1 MLTMFLFLPIDFFFC
16 TDIIRMGCVLKVNIV
31 FSIYLDNITA
41 LDFTD
46 NILVLELVVW
56 ILHQQLFTDD
66 SVIRDLAI
74 IVMIVVAVR
83 SNISLVCY
91 LNDDLFGIDAFF
103 FADLIRSQILCFLRS
118 LFSIYIGNTVI
129 FLDRSSLIQSQFIR
143 TDT

>member
-1 MLTMFLFLPIDFFFC
+1 
-16 TDIIRMGCVLKVNIV
+16 MGCVLKVNIV

-91 LNDDLFGIDAFF
+91 LDDDLFGIDAFF

>member
-1 MLTMFLFLPIDFFFC
+1 MFLFLPIDFFFR

-31 FSIYLDNITA
+31 FSIYLDHITA

-56 ILHQQLFTDD
+56 IIHQQLFTDD

-91 LNDDLFGIDAFF
+91 LDDDLLRIDAFF
-103 FADLIRSQILCFLRS
+103 LANLIRSQILCFLRS
-118 LFSIYIGNTVI
+118 LFSIYIGNTII
-129 FLDRSSLIQSQFIR
+129 FFDCSGLIQSQLVR
-143 TDT
+143 TNT

>member
-1 MLTMFLFLPIDFFFC
+1 MFLFLSIDFFFC
-16 TDIIRMGCVLKVNIV
+16 TDIIRMGCILKVNIV

-66 SVIRDLAI
+66 GIIRDLP
-74 IVMIVVAVR
+74 IVIMIVVAMR
-83 SNISLVCY
+83 SDIALVCY
-91 LNDDLFGIDAFF
+91 LDDDLLRIDAFF
-103 FADLIRSQILCFLRS
+103 LANLIRSQILRFLRR

-129 FLDRSSLIQSQFIR
+129 FLDSSGLIQSQLIR